1 LAGVVQALKSNEAV
15 QAVSSFIRVEGL

>member
-1 LAGVVQALKSNEAV
+1 LAGVVKALKSNEAV